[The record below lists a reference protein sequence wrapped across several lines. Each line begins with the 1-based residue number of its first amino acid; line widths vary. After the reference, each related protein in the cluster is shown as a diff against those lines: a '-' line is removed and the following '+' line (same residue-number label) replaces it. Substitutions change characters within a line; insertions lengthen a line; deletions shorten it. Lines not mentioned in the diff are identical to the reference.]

1 MPRFFRRHEM
11 KFVNPTDELLRV
23 ALTSGD
29 VVCAEPGEVIEVP
42 ARLEKDLL
50 GAGFKAH
57 KAVKGAKEPET
68 ASGNAE

>member
-1 MPRFFRRHEM
+1 M

-42 ARLEKDLL
+42 ARLENDLL

>member
-1 MPRFFRRHEM
+1 M

-29 VVCAEPGEVIEVP
+29 VITAEPGETVEAP

-50 GAGFKAH
+50 GAGFKVA
-57 KAVKGAKEPET
+57 KTGKGGKEPET
-68 ASGNAE
+68 GPGASE